1 MWQLL
6 KMHSMSLNKNH
17 FCLASVY
24 HHLLSGEDV
33 EKELVQEV
41 TCTYFL
47 FQINWVNVI
56 TPKPSQRQKA
66 AILVTF
72 ESLGLFGDSR
82 KEKHEHSCW
91 IIDLCHVVRPIS
103 LKRKINYRN
112 SSSFHKPLLSPIM
125 CYALS

>member
-1 MWQLL
+1 M
-6 KMHSMSLNKNH
+6 
-17 FCLASVY
+17 
-24 HHLLSGEDV
+24 

-41 TCTYFL
+41 TYTYFL

-82 KEKHEHSCW
+82 KEK
-91 IIDLCHVVRPIS
+91 
-103 LKRKINYRN
+103 RK
-112 SSSFHKPLLSPIM
+112 H
-125 CYALS
+125 